1 MELSDPYNN
10 YVLARAPVCYWRLGG
25 ATGDFVDLGSAML
38 NAVPSGAGLLRQQSD
53 YWAETNAIALVSAD
67 DFVEIA
73 SSSALDFVSAVSVE
87 VLVKWSG
94 AQAGTILVARWPG
107 VASTVKNW
115 RLSTDGINVGRLVF
129 RVYVGGVEEYTATA
143 GSYNDGNWH
152 HIVGVYD
159 GSMVRLYVDGVE
171 AATPKPATGNLSAG
185 NMPVRIG
192 RYSDYLNGQFSGTIS
207 HVALYDRA
215 LSREEVV
222 NSVVN
227 VRGIPRDTQQVKS
240 FAALHN
246 RYFL

>member
-38 NAVPSGAGLLRQQSD
+38 NAVPSGGSLLRQQLD
-53 YWAETNAIALVSAD
+53 YWGETNAIALTGTSD
-67 DFVEIA
+67 YVEVA
-73 SSSALDFVSAVSVE
+73 SSSAVDFVSAMSVGL
-87 VLVKWSG
+87 LVKWSG
-94 AQAGTILVARWPG
+94 NQAGTHLVARWPG
-107 VASTVKNW
+107 VASAVKNW
-115 RLSTDGINVGRLVF
+115 RLSTDGLYVGKLVF
-129 RVYVGGVEEYTATA
+129 MVYVGEAEKYASTAE
-143 GSYNDGNWH
+143 SYNDGQWH
-152 HIVGVYD
+152 YVKGVYD

-171 AATPKPATGNLSAG
+171 AATPTAATGSFSIG
-185 NMPVRIG
+185 NMPIRIG
-192 RYSDYLNGQFSGTIS
+192 RYSDYSSGQFSGTIS

-222 NSVVN
+222 NSAVN